1 MKTLLLAVSAA
12 LTLTVGPVYA
22 DGGGDSDDHIREW
35 ALSVEHHDAQMA
47 AAANQAHST
56 PYRVVG
62 PMAAGGSAPNE
73 RRPSPR

>member
-12 LTLTVGPVYA
+12 LTFTVGSAYA

-47 AAANQAHST
+47 VAANQAHST
-56 PYRVVG
+56 PACG
-62 PMAAGGSAPNE
+62 LPGQWL
-73 RRPSPR
+73 